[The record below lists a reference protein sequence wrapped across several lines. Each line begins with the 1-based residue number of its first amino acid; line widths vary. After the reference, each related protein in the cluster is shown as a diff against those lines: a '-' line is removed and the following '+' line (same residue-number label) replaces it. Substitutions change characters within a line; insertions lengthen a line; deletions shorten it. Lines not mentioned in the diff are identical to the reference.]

1 MKKNNDN
8 QMDLMADLHRLL
20 AETLLSRVN
29 DPEVKASDLNV
40 ARQFLK
46 DNGIDALPVKD
57 SPLLGLIETLPNF
70 SNQDGTA
77 DLDKADEVF
86 KQ

>member
-1 MKKNNDN
+1 MKNDN
-8 QMDLMADLHRLL
+8 KMDLMADLHRLL

-70 SNQDGTA
+70 SNQDGT